1 MGGRG
6 PRAFGV
12 EGTAGLVCRSST
24 GLGETETLLLAFT
37 ALGPKEKQKLHK
49 NLGQTYLRISS
60 ESRRQLWLHTAASNH
75 TQRQSPTHRSDK
87 NQLHPP
93 VGRHLSLPSGSLQPD
108 PVPTS
113 ATKGHTS
120 EEATTLLPAK
130 MIPQKKICM
139 KRQRIMTQIKE
150 KKKKTQLN
158 DKEITDLH
166 EKD

>member
-12 EGTAGLVCRSST
+12 EGTVGLVCRSST

-60 ESRRQLWLHTAASNH
+60 ESRGQLWLHTAASNH

-93 VGRHLSLPSGSLQPD
+93 VGRHLSLPSGSLQPA

-113 ATKGHTS
+113 ATKGQTS

-130 MIPQKKICM
+130 MIPQKKIYNE
-139 KRQRIMTQIKE
+139 KAENYDPDKGKE
-150 KKKKTQLN
+150 KKNPAK
-158 DKEITDLH
+158 
-166 EKD
+166 